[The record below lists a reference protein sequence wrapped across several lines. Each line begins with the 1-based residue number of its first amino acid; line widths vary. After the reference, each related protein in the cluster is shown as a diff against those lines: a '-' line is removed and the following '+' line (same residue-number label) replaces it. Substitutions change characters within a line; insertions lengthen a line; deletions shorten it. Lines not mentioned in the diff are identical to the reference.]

1 MPTISLISVVGD
13 GSLDVAGDLPEGEVL
28 SVLFPLDAPFFGE
41 ETFLAEVLALTARF
55 FSRWHLE
62 NVTVIRSSR

>member
-55 FSRWHLE
+55 LAGGILRMLQ
-62 NVTVIRSSR
+62 